1 MVVRA
6 NEICEACNSE
16 KICTTWVKVDR
27 KIFVQKN
34 CPLTPSKGYWSICN
48 KVWIFYQ
55 VWDHSFVFSYLIF
68 KYNTPGLLPGIKI
81 NSELFALTEPS
92 LANGVANGYLTI
104 CTVTKQYRRN
114 NFLQLKKFLHA
125 HWLIFIVNK
134 QTDTWII
141 NVRVNCK
148 KKLASVFK
156 HLFC

>member
-1 MVVRA
+1 M
-6 NEICEACNSE
+6 
-16 KICTTWVKVDR
+16 KVDR

-55 VWDHSFVFSYLIF
+55 VWDHSFVFSFLIL

-125 HWLIFIVNK
+125 HWLIFRRH
-134 QTDTWII
+134 QGDL
-141 NVRVNCK
+141 RR
-148 KKLASVFK
+148 
-156 HLFC
+156 HLLRQRAGRGAALSRGLRLPSESRPTRQGAPDRGPADLDAL